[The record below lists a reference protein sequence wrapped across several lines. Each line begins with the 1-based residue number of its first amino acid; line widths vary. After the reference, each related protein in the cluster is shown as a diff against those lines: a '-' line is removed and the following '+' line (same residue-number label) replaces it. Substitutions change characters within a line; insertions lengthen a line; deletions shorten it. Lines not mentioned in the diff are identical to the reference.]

1 MLLVLL
7 YYSSSWKST
16 IINTCVFRY
25 DFSWH
30 IICKFDTSRW
40 RRVYIGCKLSKNSS
54 WWYDFL
60 DDKHTTYKLFA
71 IIFFTIFFFSS
82 KCECWTY
89 INCIM
94 SAVLWVGPY
103 HRSVMESFHLE
114 LVWVM
119 ASFLPEQN
127 IGRAASFSVYHCP
140 VGQSLDPSSPA
151 TIKNPLKGA
160 PLIVTV

>member
-1 MLLVLL
+1 MVCLE
-7 YYSSSWKST
+7 
-16 IINTCVFRY
+16 
-25 DFSWH
+25 
-30 IICKFDTSRW
+30 
-40 RRVYIGCKLSKNSS
+40 
-54 WWYDFL
+54 
-60 DDKHTTYKLFA
+60 
-71 IIFFTIFFFSS
+71 
-82 KCECWTY
+82 CECWTY

-127 IGRAASFSVYHCP
+127 MGRAASFSVYHCP

-160 PLIVTV
+160 PLIVTVNLKQINRFKKASLHNILFGDLVLGIFSVSFQPISKYTINTPSRNCQRKIKK

>member
-1 MLLVLL
+1 MVILGDLISVQYVVLF
-7 YYSSSWKST
+7 
-16 IINTCVFRY
+16 V
-25 DFSWH
+25 
-30 IICKFDTSRW
+30 
-40 RRVYIGCKLSKNSS
+40 
-54 WWYDFL
+54 
-60 DDKHTTYKLFA
+60 TTVA
-71 IIFFTIFFFSS
+71 
-82 KCECWTY
+82 

-127 IGRAASFSVYHCP
+127 MGRAASFSVYHCP

-160 PLIVTV
+160 PLIVTLSGRLGV

>member
-1 MLLVLL
+1 
-7 YYSSSWKST
+7 
-16 IINTCVFRY
+16 
-25 DFSWH
+25 
-30 IICKFDTSRW
+30 
-40 RRVYIGCKLSKNSS
+40 
-54 WWYDFL
+54 
-60 DDKHTTYKLFA
+60 
-71 IIFFTIFFFSS
+71 
-82 KCECWTY
+82 
-89 INCIM
+89 M

-127 IGRAASFSVYHCP
+127 MGRAASFSVYHWP